1 MMKAGAATALAV
13 IAWVALTIA
22 PFGAAHA
29 AGMYVR
35 DWITITVRAEPDD
48 NAKII
53 DVAKSNDYLEV
64 LSERGDWTR
73 VRSGKGKDGWVVSR
87 YLTKQTPKTLAA
99 DRLKEQV
106 KKLTEQ
112 VGTLKEENRK
122 LSKENKSLSSSDEL
136 QALRHEYERLQ
147 EESGEYVKLKERNEE
162 LENIFKENSAR
173 IEQLTRENNRMK
185 TSERLVFILLGG
197 GFIGVGLVLGGTLQA
212 LRGRPKKAGYKF

>member
-1 MMKAGAATALAV
+1 MRAALQARPDWGKVGLSIHSSELRGLEMMKTGAATAMAV

-87 YLTKQTPKTLAA
+87 YL
-99 DRLKEQV
+99 
-106 KKLTEQ
+106 
-112 VGTLKEENRK
+112 
-122 LSKENKSLSSSDEL
+122 
-136 QALRHEYERLQ
+136 
-147 EESGEYVKLKERNEE
+147 
-162 LENIFKENSAR
+162 
-173 IEQLTRENNRMK
+173 
-185 TSERLVFILLGG
+185 
-197 GFIGVGLVLGGTLQA
+197 
-212 LRGRPKKAGYKF
+212 